1 MPVYMF
7 AQAATHLSGSKL
19 PSSVMGMDAKAWFS
33 ETSHQRITDD
43 VVAGILGVTRK
54 TANKRLNEGLD
65 TDDIINIA
73 RALRINTVTA
83 LVELDRIEY
92 QEVLD
97 YLDGGGQLIEN
108 ADDGALALELAK
120 RLNPISR
127 LADVRSIE
135 DARRSTLT
143 DSDVEAALL
152 DANDGRAV
160 AQGRTDELPEPET
173 P

>member
-1 MPVYMF
+1 
-7 AQAATHLSGSKL
+7 
-19 PSSVMGMDAKAWFS
+19 MGMDAKAWFS

-73 RALRINTVTA
+73 RALRINTITA